1 MVEMRTLCDF
11 CNQPMPVVDIEGFDT
26 VELFRTKEIDTKKLF
41 PHLCKNCADK
51 LDKTMLLCK
60 KRWLEEGDA
69 VAAIAKR
76 NAERR
81 ELLRT
86 KG

>member
-1 MVEMRTLCDF
+1 MLKLAPFCDF
-11 CNQPMPVVDIEGFDT
+11 CNQPMQEDEDNNVLI
-26 VELFRTKEIDTKKLF
+26 FRTKEIDTRKLF

-60 KRWLEEGDA
+60 KKWIDDGDKIA
-69 VAAIAKR
+69 QIAKR

-81 ELLRT
+81 ELLGT

>member
-1 MVEMRTLCDF
+1 MLKLTAYCDF
-11 CNQPMPVVDIEGFDT
+11 CNQPMPVDENDNTTI
-26 VELFRTKEIDTKKLF
+26 FRTKEIDTKKLF

-69 VAAIAKR
+69 VAEIAKR